1 MFEFSLFSFFFSFF
15 PQTSRQGSLNRDV
28 IFKMSFKKA
37 CFRLINGPTIHL
49 RLRKGNKNTVFFN
62 NLRGRVTRKVCLDLR
77 FFRLRE
83 FLFFSSSFFLY
94 IRRNVYENS
103 NLADFHGRA
112 RIVSLWK
119 TSPRPFIC
127 SERFQ
132 RWRHNSRELCVFKRA
147 PVEKVAWNRQISKIL
162 NNLLYKYFQSSLYRN
177 KYYDYILYIYKE
189 EETSNDNGGN
199 IGEITV

>member
-1 MFEFSLFSFFFSFF
+1 MGLFNMFQKEKICTSFAYHCACRKRNSRLPVGALCMFEFSLFSFFFSFF

-83 FLFFSSSFFLY
+83 FLAFFFFFFLFSY
-94 IRRNVYENS
+94 TFVEM
-103 NLADFHGRA
+103 FT
-112 RIVSLWK
+112 RIQ
-119 TSPRPFIC
+119 I
-127 SERFQ
+127 Q
-132 RWRHNSRELCVFKRA
+132 RVFTDARELYRFEKQAQGLLFVLNVFKDGDIILVNYACLNER
-147 PVEKVAWNRQISKIL
+147 RSK
-162 NNLLYKYFQSSLYRN
+162 KWP
-177 KYYDYILYIYKE
+177 
-189 EETSNDNGGN
+189 G
-199 IGEITV
+199 IGKFRKF

>member
-83 FLFFSSSFFLY
+83 FLFFSSSFFLFL
-94 IRRNVYENS
+94 IHSSKCLREFKFSGFSWTRENCIA
-103 NLADFHGRA
+103 L
-112 RIVSLWK
+112 K
-119 TSPRPFIC
+119 
-127 SERFQ
+127 
-132 RWRHNSRELCVFKRA
+132 
-147 PVEKVAWNRQISKIL
+147 
-162 NNLLYKYFQSSLYRN
+162 N
-177 KYYDYILYIYKE
+177 KPKAFYLF
-189 EETSNDNGGN
+189 
-199 IGEITV
+199 

>member
-112 RIVSLWK
+112 RIVSL
-119 TSPRPFIC
+119 
-127 SERFQ
+127 
-132 RWRHNSRELCVFKRA
+132 
-147 PVEKVAWNRQISKIL
+147 
-162 NNLLYKYFQSSLYRN
+162 
-177 KYYDYILYIYKE
+177 
-189 EETSNDNGGN
+189 
-199 IGEITV
+199 